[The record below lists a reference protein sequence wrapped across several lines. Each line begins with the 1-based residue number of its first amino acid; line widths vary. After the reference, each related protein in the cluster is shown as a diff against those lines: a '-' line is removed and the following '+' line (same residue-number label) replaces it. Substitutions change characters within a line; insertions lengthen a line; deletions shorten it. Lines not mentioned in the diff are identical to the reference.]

1 MSGVELAA
9 STTIERL
16 GASSA
21 RVQALE
27 EELAAEKQRRGQLVI
42 AARDEGSSWKTIA
55 RAARRSVARCVA
67 IVAGE

>member
-1 MSGVELAA
+1 MIDGELTVSAVL
-9 STTIERL
+9 ERL

-27 EELAAEKQRRGQLVI
+27 EELRTEKERRGELVVS
-42 AARDEGSSWKTIA
+42 ARDLGASWRKIA
-55 RAARRSVARCVA
+55 SAARRSVARCVA